1 MLKNLLLGSVMSV
14 AMASA
19 AFAAPIVGVFSATGD
34 GQYLNNN
41 NTGVRVANATRLDF
55 GNAGGNLAGNGFG
68 NAGTI
73 NIESGEGSFA
83 AYEGTT
89 AVINDLQFSGPA
101 RLPGQN
107 AATVPAGAP
116 LIIFSSPFLS
126 LTILSGQVSLNNLVP
141 ANATSVTVSGTAR
154 FTTAEGS
161 ALGTYSLSTNSRSGR
176 PAETLFSFT
185 TNAGVAVPEPA
196 SMALLGAGLLGLAG
210 LRRTRRSA

>member
-34 GQYLNNN
+34 GRYLNNN
-41 NTGVRVANATRLDF
+41 NAGVRVADATRLDF
-55 GNAGGNLAGNGFG
+55 GNAGGTLAGNGFG
-68 NAGTI
+68 TAGSI
-73 NIESGEGSFA
+73 NIESGEGA

-89 AVINDLQFSGPA
+89 AVINDLQFSGAA
-101 RLPGQN
+101 RLAGQN
-107 AATVPAGAP
+107 AVTVPAGSP

-126 LTILSGQVSLNNLVP
+126 LTILSGQVSLNNLNP
-141 ANATSVTVSGTAR
+141 QNATSVTVSGTAR
-154 FTTAEGS
+154 FTTNDGS
-161 ALGTYSLSTNSRSGR
+161 ALGTYSLSTNSRAGDASS
-176 PAETLFSFT
+176 TLFSFT